1 MPSPAIWD
9 VVGIGAN
16 SVDYVYRL
24 PAYPEPNGPNA
35 KMRISNHS
43 ISCGGQ
49 MATALS
55 TCAALGLRAKYIGAT
70 GTDDNGRRI
79 RDELARREIDS
90 TDVVIRDVAN
100 QFAIILVDEH
110 SGERIVM
117 WDRDERLA
125 LRTRELPEDLLIATR
140 VLHVDDV
147 DQAAAI
153 AAARIGRQAGV
164 HVTSDIDRITDRTE
178 DLVAAVTIPI
188 FAEHVTPT
196 LTGEADPER
205 ALRKIRRHHDGWL
218 CVTLGSRGAVLLDGD
233 RLHHVPA
240 FRVDAVDTTG
250 AGDVFR
256 GAFIYAMLR
265 GHEPPDVLRYANAA
279 AGLSCTKLG
288 AMNGVPS
295 ADDVQRVLRET
306 PVRT

>member
-1 MPSPAIWD
+1 
-9 VVGIGAN
+9 
-16 SVDYVYRL
+16 
-24 PAYPEPNGPNA
+24 
-35 KMRISNHS
+35 
-43 ISCGGQ
+43 

-55 TCAALGLRAKYIGAT
+55 TCAALGLRTKYIGAT

-79 RDELARREIDS
+79 RDELARRDIDS

-125 LRTRELPEDLLIATR
+125 LRTRELPSELLTATR

-153 AAARIGRQAGV
+153 AVARIGREAGL
-164 HVTSDIDRITDRTE
+164 HVTSDIDRITDRTD
-178 DLVAAVTIPI
+178 DLVAAVTLPI

-205 ALRKIRRHHDGWL
+205 ALRKLRKRHDGWL
-218 CVTLGSRGAVLLDGD
+218 CITLGSRGAVLLDGD
-233 RLHHVPA
+233 RFHHVPA

-265 GHEPPDVLRYANAA
+265 GHEPADVLRYANAA
-279 AGLSCTKLG
+279 AGLSCTRLG

-295 ADDVQRVLRET
+295 MEDVQRVLREV